1 MLDASYT
8 RTQSAR
14 TSEREKMQMKGN
26 NTIRE
31 EKAGEL
37 NEHENEDN

>member
-8 RTQSAR
+8 RTQS
-14 TSEREKMQMKGN
+14 TSEQEKMQMKGN

-31 EKAGEL
+31 EKAGGREL